1 MREQLRRWLD
11 WRARRRME
19 RLTEVR
25 VDASARVRWSML
37 TVPAGSALSIGA
49 GCVVTGSVALQRSGA
64 RVAIG
69 RDTSFGASLID
80 CAERIEIGDDVQIS
94 WQCVITDHDS
104 HALSWS
110 QRRND
115 VRNLREGW
123 KDWTGVATAPVKIG
137 DKCWIGMHSL
147 ILKGVE
153 IGEGAIVAAGSVVTR
168 NVAPWT
174 IVGGNP
180 AREIRRIAQEE
191 R

>member
-1 MREQLRRWLD
+1 MREQLRRWMD
-11 WRARRRME
+11 WRVRRRME
-19 RLTEVR
+19 RMSEVR
-25 VDASARVRWSML
+25 VDTSARVRWSML
-37 TVPAGSALSIGA
+37 SVPPGSLLTIGP
-49 GCVVTGSVALQRSGA
+49 GCVVEGSVVLQRDGA
-64 RVAIG
+64 QVVIG
-69 RDTSFGASLID
+69 CDTSFGASLID
-80 CAERIEIGDDVQIS
+80 CAERIEIGNDVQIS

-104 HALSWS
+104 HALVWS

-115 VRNLREGW
+115 VRNVRDGW

-168 NVAPWT
+168 SVEPWT

-180 AREIRRIAQEE
+180 AREIRRIAQGE